1 MPALNVWMNGEFVGE
16 WNTGRGVTATFTY
29 AKAWLDSPN
38 LRALSLSIPITATHQ
53 VAGPRVNHYFDNLLP
68 DNANIRNRIR
78 DRLGLKTSD
87 AFDLLEAIGRD
98 CAGAVQILP
107 PKETPTDH
115 AQIDADRLNELDVAR
130 ILASVTSARP
140 LGGLRSDDDDDSFR
154 ISIAGAQEKTALLY
168 MGGAWHR
175 PKKATPTTHILKLPL
190 GIIGNFQG
198 DFSHSVENEWL
209 CAQFLTALGLPA
221 ADTDIAT
228 FEGQRV
234 LVVRRFDRR
243 WVGVD
248 QPQAEAVGYV
258 PKAGDWIAR
267 LPQEDFC
274 QATGKSPLERYESD
288 GGPSINQILD
298 ILAQGSKSQAD
309 RQRFVLTQLVFWLLA
324 ATDGHGKNFSIS
336 HRPGNEFS
344 LTKLYDV
351 LSAWPII
358 GPGRNQ
364 LSYQDAK
371 LAMAVSRQEPPLQ
384 DRRDSRAAF
393 PGADAEGG
401 RRRALAGGVR
411 NGRACPGHTGADR
424 GFTAAEFS
432 RGRGGDDHEGRGGAG
447 PKIPARFGA
456 TLNGAGVAAST
467 VVRQVLKCHAC

>member
-16 WNTGRGVTATFTY
+16 WNTGRAVTPTFTY
-29 AKAWLDSPN
+29 AQAWLDSPSA
-38 LRALSLSIPITATHQ
+38 RALSLSLPITTTRQ
-53 VAGPRVNHYFDNLLP
+53 VVGARINHYFDNLLP
-68 DNANIRNRIR
+68 DNPGIRNRVR
-78 DRLGLKTSD
+78 DRLGLKSSD
-87 AFDLLEAIGRD
+87 TFDLLEAIGRD

-107 PKETPTDH
+107 PREIPTVH
-115 AQIDADRLNELDVAR
+115 TRIDATRLSEQGVVK

-140 LGGLRSDDDDDSFR
+140 LGGMRSEDDDDALR

-175 PKKATPTTHILKLPL
+175 AQKSTPTTHILKLPL

-209 CAQFLTALGLPA
+209 CAQFLTALGLQA

-228 FEGQRV
+228 FDGQRV

-248 QPQAEAVGYV
+248 ASQAEAAGYE
-258 PKAGDWIAR
+258 PRTSHWIAR

-274 QATGKSPLERYESD
+274 QATGRSPQQRYEAD
-288 GGPSINQILD
+288 GGPSINEILD
-298 ILAQGSKSQAD
+298 ILAQGSESDAD
-309 RQRFVLTQLVFWLLA
+309 RRRFVLTQLVFWLLA
-324 ATDGHGKNFSIS
+324 ATDGHGKNFSIG

-364 LSYQDAK
+364 LPYQDAK
-371 LAMAVSRQEPPLQ
+371 LAMAISGKNRNYKIGEIHARHFHQLALRVGGDELWQAACELVE
-384 DRRDSRAAF
+384 RA
-393 PGADAEGG
+393 PGA
-401 RRRALAGGVR
+401 LAQIIESLPPDFPEVV
-411 NGRACPGHTGADR
+411 AT
-424 GFTAAEFS
+424 
-432 RGRGGDDHEGRGGAG
+432 
-447 PKIPARFGA
+447 KI
-456 TLNGAGVAAST
+456 TLGVAEQSQRFLHGAAH
-467 VVRQVLKCHAC
+467 V